1 MKVTDEILNEWSF
14 RCHDGIVDLNNPEK
28 IKILFEILKEDIDD
42 DILNALVNTND
53 DIKVKVLKYLN
64 NIEKNTSGDLKSLL
78 EKKLGDLYKPV
89 LFETNQAGQEDELL
103 EYLESSDQVT
113 LENLIGKN
121 GENLNTL
128 LDKTNL
134 DPDFI
139 YTLIQISGNIGNVA
153 VGRGEVALITLLK
166 NAKKAGKGDI
176 EVDNKSLEIKSRS
189 NASGAILVPEGGS
202 LTRGSSERIN
212 SLLANVVS
220 NIFSDEDISQNLIKY
235 IITKGKKGS
244 WPAKIE
250 VIYKSYL
257 SQGQDVKPGTTFE
270 DELGNVFKNLYGE
283 YAPNVKDYLNNGD
296 FKTNTFKIDLAK
308 TLAKAYYDQ
317 KKFDYLMFI
326 NPNLD
331 YNIYEEETF
340 LEEIGNKIKV
350 AGYSDS
356 LPRLSI

>member
-1 MKVTDEILNEWSF
+1 
-14 RCHDGIVDLNNPEK
+14 
-28 IKILFEILKEDIDD
+28 
-42 DILNALVNTND
+42 
-53 DIKVKVLKYLN
+53 
-64 NIEKNTSGDLKSLL
+64 
-78 EKKLGDLYKPV
+78 

-128 LDKTNL
+128 LVKTNL

-139 YTLIQISGNIGNVA
+139 YTLTQISGNIGNVA

-176 EVDNKSLEIKSRS
+176 EIDNKSLEIKSRS
-189 NASGAILVPEGGS
+189 KASGAILAPEGGS

-212 SLLANVVS
+212 LLLADAS
-220 NIFSDEDISQNLIKY
+220 NNLFQDKNISQNLIKY
-235 IITKGKKGS
+235 ITTKGKAGG
-244 WPAKIE
+244 WVAKIGT
-250 VIYKSYL
+250 IYNEYFKV
-257 SQGQDVKPGTTFE
+257 GQTQPGVTFE
-270 DELGNVFKNLYGE
+270 EELNNIFKILYGE
-283 YAPNVKDYLNNGD
+283 FAPNVKDYLND
-296 FKTNTFKIDLAK
+296 DQFEIDQFKIDLAK
-308 TLAKAYYDQ
+308 TLAKAYFEQ
-317 KKFDYLMFI
+317 QKFDYLMFI

-331 YNIYEEETF
+331 YNIYEGESF
-340 LEEIGNKIKV
+340 LEEIGNKIKI